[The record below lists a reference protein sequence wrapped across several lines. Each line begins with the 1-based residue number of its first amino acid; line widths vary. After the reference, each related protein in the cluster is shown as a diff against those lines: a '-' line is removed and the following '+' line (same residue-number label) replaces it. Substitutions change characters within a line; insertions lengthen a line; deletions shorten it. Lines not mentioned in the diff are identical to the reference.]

1 MTGIVLYGR
10 ANSINVIKPL
20 WVLEELGLPYKRVDA
35 GMAFGVVD
43 TPEYRALNPNGRI
56 PSLRHET
63 EGHGD
68 VELWESN
75 SICRYLCLLAG
86 GDAKGLYPTRPGARA
101 SVERWLDWQLST
113 LSPAE
118 RGLFWGMVR
127 TPEGSRD
134 MAAVQAAMR
143 ESAACWAILEARLAD
158 GRAFLEGDALTLADI
173 VLGSFAR
180 RWFGA
185 EVRVEGMPDFP
196 ALAAWYARLGER
208 PGFARWVAPQLF

>member
-1 MTGIVLYGR
+1 MITLYGR
-10 ANSINVIKPL
+10 ANSVNVMKPL
-20 WVLEELGLPYKRVDA
+20 WVLEELALPFERVDA

-56 PSLRHET
+56 PSLRHER
-63 EGHGD
+63 EGHGA

-86 GDAKGLYPTRPGARA
+86 GDARGLYPVEPGARA
-101 SVERWLDWQLST
+101 GVERWLDWQLST

-118 RGLFWGMVR
+118 RNLFWGMVR
-127 TPEGSRD
+127 TPEATRD
-134 MAAVQAAMR
+134 MEAVRRAVG
-143 ESAACWAILEARLAD
+143 ESAACWSILDARLSD
-158 GRAFLEGDALTLADI
+158 GRPFLEGDALTLADI
-173 VLGSFAR
+173 VLGAFAR
-180 RWFGA
+180 RWYGP

-208 PGFARWVAPQLF
+208 PGFRRWVAPKLV

>member
-1 MTGIVLYGR
+1 MTITLYGR
-10 ANSINVIKPL
+10 ANSVNVMKPL
-20 WVLEELGLPYKRVDA
+20 WVLEELGLSYERVDA

-63 EGHGD
+63 GGHGA

-86 GDAKGLYPTRPGARA
+86 GDACGLYPTNPGARA

-118 RGLFWGMVR
+118 RNLFWGMVR
-127 TPEGSRD
+127 TPVATRD
-134 MAAVQAAMR
+134 MEAVRRAVS
-143 ESAACWAILEARLAD
+143 ESAACWSILDARLGD
-158 GRAFLEGDALTLADI
+158 GRPFLEGEALTLADI
-173 VLGSFAR
+173 VLGAFAR
-180 RWFGA
+180 RWYGEEA
-185 EVRVEGMPDFP
+185 RVEGMPDLP

-208 PGFARWVAPQLF
+208 PGFRRWVAPKLF